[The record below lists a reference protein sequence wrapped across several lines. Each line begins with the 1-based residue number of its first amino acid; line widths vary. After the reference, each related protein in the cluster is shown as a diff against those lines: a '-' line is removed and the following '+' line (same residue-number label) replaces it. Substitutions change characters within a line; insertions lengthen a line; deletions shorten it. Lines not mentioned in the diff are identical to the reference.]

1 MRLLL
6 DTYALIYAL
15 ARPADLKEPALSEI
29 SNPENEVFF
38 TPANVWEIEIKVAI
52 GKLERPAES
61 VVEAARSSFEE
72 VPITSPHAALAG
84 QLPMH
89 HRDPFDRMIIAQ
101 GVEEELTIVTPD
113 GTFSS
118 YEVEVM
124 DC

>member
-29 SNPENEVFF
+29 SDPESEVFF

-52 GKLERPAES
+52 GKLDRPAES
-61 VVEAARSSFEE
+61 VVEAARFSFEE

-101 GVEEELTIVTPD
+101 GVEEELTVVTPD
-113 GTFSS
+113 AAFSN
-118 YEVEVM
+118 YDVKVM